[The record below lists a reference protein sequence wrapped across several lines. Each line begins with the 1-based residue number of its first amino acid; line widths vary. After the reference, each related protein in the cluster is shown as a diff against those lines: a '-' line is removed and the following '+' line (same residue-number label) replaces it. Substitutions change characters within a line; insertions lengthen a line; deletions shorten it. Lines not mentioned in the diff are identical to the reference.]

1 MSQVVWYC
9 HIGDQMLGPLTSYQ
23 LMEMARSGR
32 LREADTVK
40 NADTDW
46 IEARQVAGL
55 EFDSR
60 ELVPPP
66 PSTDARPNDNGTDHL
81 GLSAS
86 SLAMAG
92 VLIAILGGMGIL
104 GLVVALLITSQNGSN
119 PSPSA
124 STDYVA
130 LQTKAA
136 WDQMQA
142 SDIYLTSRLGNGV
155 GTYEAVFLE
164 RAEFWAERVT
174 QYSMIDTDYVDEELT
189 EHIRRWITLSH
200 QTRTC
205 NEMFVQEVKQLEAAV
220 ASFTQ
225 LLASTP
231 TLAISLGSSPT
242 NPFVSNCVSPVGD
255 TMISMILFMH
265 ISRTTCYI
273 FSPRCEILA
282 ADVNGQ
288 FHATAGQLGFSH
300 AVTVTAGLDA
310 CLLDGVSLQERIK
323 VALLAPEATN
333 IKRAK

>member
-225 LLASTP
+225 LGANLGSTNSQDRRGGAIWGAAVFGNLGQMIGSAEYDQIAAKYQAQYDLLAQDGDRLIQEREQLASKLSEKYSTP
-231 TLAISLGSSPT
+231 FRQRL
-242 NPFVSNCVSPVGD
+242 
-255 TMISMILFMH
+255 
-265 ISRTTCYI
+265 
-273 FSPRCEILA
+273 
-282 ADVNGQ
+282 
-288 FHATAGQLGFSH
+288 
-300 AVTVTAGLDA
+300 
-310 CLLDGVSLQERIK
+310 
-323 VALLAPEATN
+323 
-333 IKRAK
+333 